1 MKKRLVAVLVAGMFA
16 LPMAG
21 ASSAVAVRSTDPT
34 PATVAVPSFDSCRQL
49 HNRWQYGVAKTRRAA
64 RRQVNSGHYR
74 PTVSRAGYRANDHLD
89 ADNDLTACEVTL

>member
-1 MKKRLVAVLVAGMFA
+1 MKKRLVAVLVARMFSI
-16 LPMAG
+16 PTAG

-34 PATVAVPSFDSCRQL
+34 PSTVAVPTFDHCRQL
-49 HNRWQYGVAKTRRAA
+49 HNRWQYGVAKTRKAA

-89 ADNDLTACEVTL
+89 ADNDLTGCELTL

>member
-1 MKKRLVAVLVAGMFA
+1 MTKRLVAVLVAGIFA
-16 LPMAG
+16 LPTAG
-21 ASSAVAVRSTDPT
+21 ASSAVAIRSTDPT
-34 PATVAVPSFDSCRQL
+34 SSTVAVPSFGNCRQL
-49 HNRWQYGVAKTRRAA
+49 HNRWQYGVAKTSRAA

>member
-16 LPMAG
+16 LPTAG
-21 ASSAVAVRSTDPT
+21 ASSAVAVPT
-34 PATVAVPSFDSCRQL
+34 FDNCRQL

>member
-16 LPMAG
+16 LPTAG
-21 ASSAVAVRSTDPT
+21 AASAVAIRTADRASS
-34 PATVAVPSFDSCRQL
+34 TVAVPSFSNCRQL

-74 PTVSRAGYRANDHLD
+74 PTVSRAGYRVNDDLD